1 VTQKEQAAGKPFVG
15 ISAASQ
21 LLGISETTLRRW
33 TDEGRI
39 RVFVTPGGHR
49 RYSANQLRQFVQ
61 AHRATHGTASVARH
75 LQETAPVHRTTAR
88 ADAGSAISTSH
99 LPREAQDH
107 LARSGRQ
114 LLDLVIRYVTQPA
127 KRQETIRSAREIG
140 HEHGTILAAQGF
152 SLVDSVEA
160 FVKHRT
166 LLVEAAA
173 QFGRSGH
180 VPSKRAVAAVALVT
194 RVLDEALVALVAAH
208 QDYRPVGPSANR
220 GAPGKMT

>member
-1 VTQKEQAAGKPFVG
+1 MKREQEAAGKPFIG

-49 RYSANQLRQFVQ
+49 RYSANQLRQFMQ
-61 AHRATHGTASVARH
+61 AHRAVHSTVSVARH
-75 LQETAPVHRTTAR
+75 LQDTVPVHRTTAR
-88 ADAGSAISTSH
+88 ADIGSALSMSQ

-114 LLDLVIRYVTQPA
+114 LLDLVVRYVTQPA
-127 KRQETIRSAREIG
+127 KRQETIKCAREIG
-140 HEHGTILAAQGF
+140 QEHGTILAAQGF
-152 SLVDSVEA
+152 SLVDSLEA
-160 FVKHRT
+160 FVRHRT

-180 VPSKRAVAAVALVT
+180 VPGKRAVAAVALVT
-194 RVLDEALVALVAAH
+194 RVLDEALVSLVAAH
-208 QDYRPVGPSANR
+208 QDYRPVGPAANTGHR
-220 GAPGKMT
+220 TK

>member
-1 VTQKEQAAGKPFVG
+1 MRQKEDTAGKPFVG
-15 ISAASQ
+15 ISAASR

-49 RYSANQLRQFVQ
+49 RYSANELRQFAQ
-61 AHRATHGTASVARH
+61 AHRAIDSTASVARQ
-75 LQETAPVHRTTAR
+75 LQDTVPVHRTTAR
-88 ADAGSAISTSH
+88 ADIDSAIPISQM
-99 LPREAQDH
+99 PREAQAH

-114 LLDLVIRYVTQPA
+114 LLDLVVRYVTQPA
-127 KRQETIRSAREIG
+127 KRQETINCAREIG

-152 SLVDSVEA
+152 SLVDSLEA

-173 QFGRSGH
+173 QAGRSGQ
-180 VPSKRAVAAVALVT
+180 VPGRRAVAAVALVT

-208 QDYRPVGPSANR
+208 QEYRPVDPA
-220 GAPGKMT
+220 AIPGHRTE